1 MPADLGSSLP
11 SSYWAL
17 STAACPPSCC
27 ERHAEVYEFTQCL
40 QHPPEISSLHT
51 PVFNPLSLQEDGI
64 GAARLQGA
72 VGPHLSW
79 DQHGVQEK
87 PAITYPGEFSP
98 PRLTVH
104 IPALARCQRTSSY

>member
-1 MPADLGSSLP
+1 MLRGCRERWDP
-11 SSYWAL
+11 
-17 STAACPPSCC
+17 TCP
-27 ERHAEVYEFTQCL
+27 
-40 QHPPEISSLHT
+40 
-51 PVFNPLSLQEDGI
+51 
-64 GAARLQGA
+64 
-72 VGPHLSW
+72 